1 MTAGSAPRRCFMI
14 LAEPY
19 DEGGYVPALVTE
31 GEPGYG
37 LMAGNR
43 AKFQSPWYW
52 GRDREQAVEIAE
64 QENARMGISGDDA
77 AEIIASSLAAQ
88 HARN

>member
-88 HARN
+88 HARD

>member
-1 MTAGSAPRRCFMI
+1 MAAGSAPRRCFWI
-14 LAEPY
+14 PAEPY

-31 GEPGYG
+31 GEPGYD
-37 LMAGNR
+37 LMAGNPE
-43 AKFQSPWYW
+43 KFQSPWYW
-52 GRDREQAVEIAE
+52 GQDREQAMKIAE
-64 QENARMGISGDDA
+64 RENARMGISGDDA